1 MKTTA
6 LFPKVADRGMRAQWE
21 AAGRPDAQER
31 ARAVAR
37 GILSAPNAAVWAPE
51 VDRAI
56 RAEFPGLVAGDA
68 VWAEAEV
75 AG

>member
-21 AAGRPDAQER
+21 AAGRPDAQSR

-37 GILSAPNAAVWAPE
+37 GILSQPNPAVWEPE
-51 VDRAI
+51 VDARI

-68 VWAEAEV
+68 VWAEPEGDA
-75 AG
+75 

>member
-21 AAGRPDAQER
+21 TAGRPDAQSR

-37 GILSAPNAAVWAPE
+37 GILSQPNPAVWAPAL
-51 VDRAI
+51 DARI
-56 RAEFPGLVAGDA
+56 HAEFPGLVAGDA
-68 VWAEAEV
+68 IWLETGSDA
-75 AG
+75 